1 MNELLRGQLHAS
13 IDGELSEQE
22 QQELEQQL
30 SADPEARRYY
40 QQLQKLDHI
49 LSSVP
54 SLQMP
59 DGLHGQIVNQI
70 KLPRPSRLASWLGG
84 GIMPGLLRYGL
95 AATAGVVMTLVVVDS
110 ARLTTPDDL
119 SGMAGT
125 MSRDALQSLYQPLDS
140 FRFDQPGARG
150 EVTVGRRGGIYIIE
164 VELDSD
170 GPLDLDLAFSE
181 QGPGL
186 GAFARKSGSLGQ
198 LQYAPGGFTISS
210 EGPASFEVLL
220 NAQQQP
226 IAPGTRLALEISQQ
240 GRVIES
246 AWLEPGW

>member
-1 MNELLRGQLHAS
+1 
-13 IDGELSEQE
+13 
-22 QQELEQQL
+22 
-30 SADPEARRYY
+30 
-40 QQLQKLDHI
+40 
-49 LSSVP
+49 
-54 SLQMP
+54 
-59 DGLHGQIVNQI
+59 
-70 KLPRPSRLASWLGG
+70 
-84 GIMPGLLRYGL
+84 
-95 AATAGVVMTLVVVDS
+95 
-110 ARLTTPDDL
+110 
-119 SGMAGT
+119 MAGT
-125 MSRDALQSLYQPLDS
+125 ISRDALQSLYQPLDS

-150 EVTVGRRGGIYIIE
+150 EVAIGRRGGIYIIE

-170 GPLDLDLAFSE
+170 GPLDLDLAFSG

-186 GAFARKSGSLGQ
+186 GAFAHKSGSLGQ